1 MEILEDT
8 RTEYEIERNKPMPST
23 IHAVIQDNLGFEI
36 NLRYRQ
42 QFKLLPEIS
51 IEIADSYSVPD
62 IAIYPKKQI
71 DVLHDI
77 IRRTDAPLAMIEIL
91 SPKQALQ
98 DLVDKTEVYFNFG
111 VLSCWIVLPALNAIA
126 VYHQNGKYDFFRQD
140 ETLLDRNLNLELP
153 LENIFK

>member
-23 IHAVIQDNLGFEI
+23 VHAFVQDNLGFEI

-42 QFKLLPEIS
+42 KFKLLPEIN
-51 IEIADSYSVPD
+51 IEVADNYSVPD
-62 IAIYPKKQI
+62 IAIYPKMEI

-77 IRRTDAPLAMIEIL
+77 IRRTDAPLATIEIL

-111 VLSCWIVLPALNAIA
+111 VLSCWIVLPAMKAIA
-126 VYHQNGKYDFFRQD
+126 VYYQSGKYDFFTEE
-140 ETLLDRNLNLELP
+140 ETLLDRNLSLELP